1 MSNSADKDVDL
12 SGVNPK
18 LRAQNSR
25 NKSSKLREA
34 VAYLSPKSQRT
45 PMDKDSVLDH
55 SNKRNN
61 AELYASPNNKSNQ
74 TTLGKNNAT
83 TTTKKPLSNIG
94 KVPKLTGAR
103 KVTSSTKKKS
113 PSTAIDNGTNTI
125 KDTLKNT
132 DYAIVP
138 EDTSSMLCNLV
149 KSDVAEVLPIAIRTA
164 HISLLQS
171 PEKCNTNHMK
181 EKIWPQHIYNNQYA
195 NPSID
200 GTFIECLICKGKGRV
215 RGEIVMRRL
224 FQTINWDSAHGHV
237 NTKGHIIS
245 MDIVEAEKNQN

>member
-18 LRAQNSR
+18 LRARNSR

-55 SNKRNN
+55 SNKRKN
-61 AELYASPNNKSNQ
+61 AELYASPNNKGNHI
-74 TTLGKNNAT
+74 TLRKNNT
-83 TTTKKPLSNIG
+83 TITTKRPLSNIG
-94 KVPKLTGAR
+94 KIPKLNGAR

-113 PSTAIDNGTNTI
+113 PSTAVDNVTKTI

-132 DYAIVP
+132 DYAIIP

-149 KSDVAEVLPIAIRTA
+149 KSAVAEVLPITIRAA
-164 HISLLQS
+164 HVSLLQS

-181 EKIWPQHIYNNQYA
+181 EKLWSQHIYNDQYA

-215 RGEIVMRRL
+215 RGKLLCVDL
-224 FQTINWDSAHGHV
+224 FKQLIGILH
-237 NTKGHIIS
+237 
-245 MDIVEAEKNQN
+245 MDMSILKDILFLWIL